1 MSVFQRHAG
10 AAGEVMHVESVAVPD
25 IVRAVGTP
33 VYVYS
38 RRHFESRYETLTGA
52 IAGCGTGVRVCY
64 AVKANS
70 NLAVLKVFADLG
82 AGFDIVSG
90 GELSRVMAAGGDPGK
105 VVFSGVGK
113 TTEELDL
120 ALKLGIDCFNVES
133 VSELERLGSRAALL
147 SIPARIAVRVNPD
160 VDAATHPYISTGL
173 KENKF
178 GVPAGTALSLYRTAA
193 AHSWLVPVGI
203 ACHIGSQ
210 IGRPEPMLEAL
221 NKLLDLA
228 DTLAAEGIEIDH
240 LDLGGGFGVR
250 YRDEVEFDIGAY
262 GARVRSALQGRRLSL
277 SLEPGRFLVA
287 NGGILVTRV
296 EYLKPAAETAGRQFV
311 VVDAAMNDL
320 IRPALYQAW
329 HGVEPVG
336 APGSGA
342 VGGIWDVVGPVCE
355 SGDFLARERHL
366 TLAAGDLL
374 AITSAGAYGM
384 AQSSNYNTRPR
395 PAEVLVDGDRFHV
408 VRRRETA
415 EDLYRHELP
424 SIREPS
430 ARREPPG

>member
-1 MSVFQRHAG
+1 MSFFQRRTG
-10 AAGEVMHVESVAVPD
+10 AAGEVLHVESVAVPD

-33 VYVYS
+33 VYIYS
-38 RRHFESRYETLTGA
+38 KQHFESRYRQLTSALTGSGA
-52 IAGCGTGVRVCY
+52 GVRVCY

-70 NLAVLKVFADLG
+70 NLAVLKVFAELG
-82 AGFDIVSG
+82 AGFDIVSA
-90 GELSRVMAAGGDPGK
+90 GELSRVMAAGGDPAT

-133 VSELERLGSRAALL
+133 ASELSRLAARAALL
-147 SIPARIAVRVNPD
+147 CLPARIAVRVNPD

-178 GVPAGTALSLYRTAA
+178 GVPAATALDLYRAA
-193 AHSWLVPVGI
+193 ARDPWLSPVGI

-221 NKLLDLA
+221 HKLLELV
-228 DTLAAEGIEIDH
+228 DTLAAEHIELSH

-250 YRDEVEFDIGAY
+250 YRDETDFDIDTY
-262 GARVRSALQGRRLSL
+262 GARVRAALQGRQLSL
-277 SLEPGRFLVA
+277 SVEPGRFLVA
-287 NGGILVTRV
+287 NGGLLVTRV
-296 EYLKPAAETAGRQFV
+296 EYLKPAAETAGKQFA

-329 HGVEPVG
+329 HGVEPIA
-336 APGSGA
+336 APGAGA
-342 VGGIWDVVGPVCE
+342 IHGVWDVVGPVCE
-355 SGDFLARERHL
+355 SGDFLARERRL

-395 PAEVLVDGDRFHV
+395 AAEVLVDGDGFRI
-408 VRRRETA
+408 VRRRETV
-415 EDLYRHELP
+415 EDLYRHEVG
-424 SIREPS
+424 S
-430 ARREPPG
+430 